1 MNWNQFVVLIFILSV
16 QFDDLKA
23 LKIYLVQEF
32 DAINYK
38 LVRDLPEEI
47 KTFFE
52 SRDESLEIDRLWN
65 AGFSGLE
72 WLNPYVD
79 SSASLESYAMHWA
92 KPTRI
97 FKDFTVDGVSYFGKN
112 LELFIETMKRMVD
125 DNIEVHLCLPKAGF
139 AKRIQEILNKITYL
153 F

>member
-1 MNWNQFVVLIFILSV
+1 M
-16 QFDDLKA
+16 
-23 LKIYLVQEF
+23 VQEF
-32 DAINYK
+32 DVLNYK

-47 KTFFE
+47 KTF
-52 SRDESLEIDRLWN
+52 LKAVMNLLKLIDLWN

-112 LELFIETMKRMVD
+112 LELFIETMRRMV
-125 DNIEVHLCLPKAGF
+125 E
-139 AKRIQEILNKITYL
+139 
-153 F
+153 